1 MNRERYDKKS
11 EALTCANIQAGFLL
25 YRNLIFFGII
35 MIKIILLMRVQ
46 IWFI

>member
-1 MNRERYDKKS
+1 VGHLVVNRRRYDKKS

-35 MIKIILLMRVQ
+35 MIKS
-46 IWFI
+46 FI